1 MYTFDKLE
9 ADIVGQNYN
18 AVSIGKSVN
27 GRDIYAI
34 KVGNGG
40 KTFFITRR
48 YPRKRKRN
56 LRFGNETAEKVDG
69 ARGKHRHLLFFTHAQ
84 SGRSAVVCL
93 RKRRSVS
100 FAS

>member
-40 KTFFITRR
+40 ENFFFFPPPVTTPPALTSPLRR
-48 YPRKRKRN
+48 
-56 LRFGNETAEKVDG
+56 F
-69 ARGKHRHLLFFTHAQ
+69 Q
-84 SGRSAVVCL
+84 SAPVCP
-93 RKRRSVS
+93 
-100 FAS
+100 

>member
-40 KTFFITRR
+40 KTFLLPPVSTQ
-48 YPRKRKRN
+48 
-56 LRFGNETAEKVDG
+56 EK
-69 ARGKHRHLLFFTHAQ
+69 T
-84 SGRSAVVCL
+84 
-93 RKRRSVS
+93 
-100 FAS
+100 